1 MYPMSTPTRGE
12 AGMLYKL
19 FGIFKGKRKN
29 GIKNDALPIPK
40 KVTSVSAEVFSQVI
54 VDLIEGYEKYKEI
67 FESSEQALE
76 QVYNDFYGSIVH
88 HTLHQIYSKEELN
101 DLYFLANTFNEK
113 SETFRNLGLE
123 NVANILSMN
132 FASLANLISFLD
144 WAYLNKDKPE
154 INRRE
159 LKEELEKFKQDLE
172 EVKNE
177 LLQNYGELKPLLPN
191 TMTSLYESGIFII
204 KKIKSL
210 VQELE
215 QNL

>member
-1 MYPMSTPTRGE
+1 MSTPTRGE
-12 AGMLYKL
+12 ASMLSKF
-19 FGIFKGKRKN
+19 FGIFRGKRKSSA
-29 GIKNDALPIPK
+29 KDSTIPVPQ

-54 VDLIEGYEKYKEI
+54 ADLIEGYEKYKEL
-67 FESSEQALE
+67 FENSEQALE

-132 FASLANLISFLD
+132 FAALANLISFLD
-144 WAYLNKDKPE
+144 WAYMSKDNPE
-154 INRRE
+154 TNIRE
-159 LKEELEKFKQDLE
+159 LKEELEEFKQDLE
-172 EVKNE
+172 EVKSE
-177 LLQNYGELKPLLPN
+177 LLQNYKELKPLLPT
-191 TMTSLYESGIFII
+191 TMTFLYENGVFVI

-215 QNL
+215 QSLS

>member
-1 MYPMSTPTRGE
+1 MNTPTRGE
-12 AGMLYKL
+12 TDMLSK
-19 FGIFKGKRKN
+19 FFSIFRGKRKN
-29 GIKNDALPIPK
+29 SIKNNTPPTPK
-40 KVTSVSAEVFSQVI
+40 KITSVSAEVFSQVI
-54 VDLIEGYEKYKEI
+54 ADLIEGYEKYKEL
-67 FESSEQALE
+67 FESSEHALE

-88 HTLHQIYSKEELN
+88 HTLHQVYSKEELN

-123 NVANILSMN
+123 NVANILSIN
-132 FASLANLISFLD
+132 FASLTNLISFLD
-144 WAYLNKDKPE
+144 WAYLNKDNPE

-159 LKEELEKFKQDLE
+159 FKEEIEQFKQDLE

-177 LLQNYGELKPLLPN
+177 LLQNYKELKPLLPT
-191 TMTSLYESGIFII
+191 TMTFLHEGGMLVI
-204 KKIKSL
+204 KRLNSL

>member
-1 MYPMSTPTRGE
+1 MSTPTRGKT
-12 AGMLYKL
+12 GMLSKF
-19 FGIFKGKRKN
+19 FGIFKGKGKSSAKN
-29 GIKNDALPIPK
+29 STVSVPK
-40 KVTSVSAEVFSQVI
+40 KVTSVSAEVFSRVI
-54 VDLIEGYEKYKEI
+54 ADLIEGYEKYKEL
-67 FESSEQALE
+67 FESSEHALE

-88 HTLHQIYSKEELN
+88 HTLHQMYSKEELN

-132 FASLANLISFLD
+132 FATLANLISFLD
-144 WAYLNKDKPE
+144 WAYLNKDNPE
-154 INRRE
+154 INGRE
-159 LKEELEKFKQDLE
+159 LKEELEEFKRDLE

-191 TMTSLYESGIFII
+191 TMTSLYEGGIFII

>member
-1 MYPMSTPTRGE
+1 MGTPTRGE
-12 AGMLYKL
+12 TDMFSK
-19 FGIFKGKRKN
+19 FFSIFRGKEKRSTKN
-29 GIKNDALPIPK
+29 STIPVPK
-40 KVTSVSAEVFSQVI
+40 RVTSVSAEVFSQV
-54 VDLIEGYEKYKEI
+54 VADLIEGYEKYKEL
-67 FESSEQALE
+67 FESSEHALE

-113 SETFRNLGLE
+113 SETFRSLGLE
-123 NVANILSMN
+123 NVANILSIN

-144 WAYLNKDKPE
+144 WAYLNKDNPE
-154 INRRE
+154 ISGRE
-159 LKEELEKFKQDLE
+159 LREELEEFKQDLE

-177 LLQNYGELKPLLPN
+177 LLQNYKELKPLLPN
-191 TMTSLYESGIFII
+191 TMTSLYESGMLVI

-215 QNL
+215 ENL

>member
-1 MYPMSTPTRGE
+1 MRTPMRGE
-12 AGMLYKL
+12 TGMLSKF
-19 FGIFKGKRKN
+19 FGIFKGKGKTSDKN
-29 GIKNDALPIPK
+29 AAVPVPK

-54 VDLIEGYEKYKEI
+54 ADLIEGYEKYKEL
-67 FESSEQALE
+67 FENPEHALE
-76 QVYNDFYGSIVH
+76 QVYNDFYGSLVH

-113 SETFRNLGLE
+113 SETFRSLGLE
-123 NVANILSMN
+123 NVANVLSMN
-132 FASLANLISFLD
+132 FATLVNLISFLD
-144 WAYLNKDKPE
+144 WVYINKDNPE
-154 INRRE
+154 TNIRE
-159 LKEELEKFKQDLE
+159 LKDEIEEFKKDLE

-177 LLQNYGELKPLLPN
+177 LLQNYRELKPLLPN

-204 KKIKSL
+204 KKVKSL

>member
-1 MYPMSTPTRGE
+1 
-12 AGMLYKL
+12 MLSK
-19 FGIFKGKRKN
+19 FFSIFKDKGKGGAKN
-29 GIKNDALPIPK
+29 STIPVPK

-54 VDLIEGYEKYKEI
+54 ADLIEGYEKYKEL
-67 FESSEQALE
+67 FENQEQALE

-113 SETFRNLGLE
+113 SETFRSLGLE

-132 FASLANLISFLD
+132 FATLANLISFLD
-144 WAYLNKDKPE
+144 WAYLNKDNQE

-159 LKEELEKFKQDLE
+159 LKEEIEEFKQDLE
-172 EVKNE
+172 EAKNE

-191 TMTSLYESGIFII
+191 TMTSLYESGMLVI

-215 QNL
+215 ESL

>member
-1 MYPMSTPTRGE
+1 
-12 AGMLYKL
+12 MLSRL
-19 FGIFKGKRKN
+19 FSIFKIKAKSGVKN
-29 GIKNDALPIPK
+29 ATPPAPK
-40 KVTSVSAEVFSQVI
+40 KVTSVSAEVFSQV
-54 VDLIEGYEKYKEI
+54 VADLIEGYEKYKEL

-123 NVANILSMN
+123 NIANTLSMN

-144 WAYLNKDKPE
+144 WAYLNKDNPE
-154 INRRE
+154 TDKRE
-159 LKEELEKFKQDLE
+159 LKVELEEFQQDLE

-177 LLQNYGELKPLLPN
+177 LLQSYKELKPLLPN
-191 TMTSLYESGIFII
+191 TMTSLYESGMFII
-204 KKIKSL
+204 KRIKSL
-210 VQELE
+210 SQELE

>member
-1 MYPMSTPTRGE
+1 MSAPTRGE

-19 FGIFKGKRKN
+19 FRIFKGKGKN
-29 GIKNDALPIPK
+29 SIKNDTLPIPK
-40 KVTSVSAEVFSQVI
+40 KITSVSAEVFSQVI
-54 VDLIEGYEKYKEI
+54 ADLIEGYEKYKEI

-88 HTLHQIYSKEELN
+88 HTLHQMYSKEELN

-132 FASLANLISFLD
+132 FATLANLISFLD
-144 WAYLNKDKPE
+144 WAYLNKDNPE

-159 LKEELEKFKQDLE
+159 LKEEIEEFKQDLE
-172 EVKNE
+172 EVRNE

-191 TMTSLYESGIFII
+191 TMTSLYEGGMLVI

-210 VQELE
+210 LQELE
-215 QNL
+215 QTL